1 MDWKP
6 TVMMMAVVIMYAVL
20 NVLTKM
26 AFNEGMHTTVFIV
39 LRLLVA
45 ALFLS
50 PIAYFKERKSRPKLS
65 MEIFVYLFF
74 SALLGASLIQW
85 LFFLGLRYTTATFA
99 SAFNNTTPMF
109 TFLLALAFKV
119 EKIDVASRSG
129 AAKLTGSAVGLAGA
143 TVLALYHGPTLVGAP
158 SGDHLAAGA
167 THGGARR
174 WAVGSVALLGF
185 SASWS
190 LWFILQSKIGT
201 KYPALYSGTAWMFL
215 LSFFQMA
222 AVGAAT
228 EKMSL
233 LVWVPRTA
241 LQAVTV
247 VFAGVG
253 SSGLGFLA
261 MSWCVE
267 RRGPVFTTAFMPLIQ
282 IVTAGIDVAVLH
294 EQLHLGSVVGS
305 AVVVVGLYL
314 VLWGKSNEASIE
326 SKLPPPSHS
335 KPGWDEETENH
346 SSRIVQR
353 V

>member
-50 PIAYFKERKSRPKLS
+50 PIAYFKERKSRPKLT

-129 AAKLTGSAVGLAGA
+129 VAKLTGTAVGLAGA
-143 TVLALYHGPTLVGAP
+143 TVLALYQGPTLMGVA
-158 SGDHLAAGA
+158 SGDHLAAGS
-167 THGGARR
+167 THRDGGARR

-201 KYPALYSGTAWMFL
+201 KYPALYSGTAWMFV
-215 LSFFQMA
+215 LSFIQMA
-222 AVGAAT
+222 TVGAAT

-233 LVWVPRTA
+233 QIWVPRTA

-253 SSGLGFLA
+253 SSGLGFLV

-282 IVTAGIDVAVLH
+282 IVTAGLDVSVLH

-305 AVVVVGLYL
+305 AVVVMGLYL
-314 VLWGKSNEASIE
+314 VLWGKSNEASIG
-326 SKLPPPSHS
+326 SKLPA
-335 KPGWDEETENH
+335 
-346 SSRIVQR
+346 
-353 V
+353 